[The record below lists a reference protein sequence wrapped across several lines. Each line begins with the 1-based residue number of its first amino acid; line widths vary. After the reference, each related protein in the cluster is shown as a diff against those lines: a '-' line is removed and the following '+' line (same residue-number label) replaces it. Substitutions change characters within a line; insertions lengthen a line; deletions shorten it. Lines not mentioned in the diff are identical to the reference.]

1 MITSFDDIEDI
12 KLKKFDHFSED
23 VTDTHHKTT
32 VTSAD
37 HPHANDTDSRDLE
50 STLHSSDLNVTC
62 NATDENERS
71 DSSPCI
77 DSSSSSSSEVRLDTD
92 TALYSA
98 DIWCIPSALQDPKNF
113 CTSLFFDAAING
125 RKGKGKETSNN
136 SGMKEAFLS
145 ADSPNS
151 YDVLQPCY
159 RLVET
164 SILLCSKCA
173 TLFDKSLVVADAV
186 NLNIFTCMSQQAI
199 SIGMAYPHAA
209 ETLLESSLLHAFN
222 LSSPIILHVE
232 RALLHAALDLQVQAR
247 NSTSRLS
254 SQTSKIL
261 LYRKERENRYRS
273 QLLSG
278 CVTIARYDDPERL
291 KRAKLAIDFS
301 KIRVYSSEFSA
312 QRKSEGKFNC
322 VLIFYLSA
330 TLPLFGPSSFSHI
343 SFFVTFLVLF
353 FFLVLSI
360 CLCVYLFIYLFI
372 YLFTS
377 FFLSLH
383 LFPSFFH

>member
-12 KLKKFDHFSED
+12 KLKKFDHFSGD
-23 VTDTHHKTT
+23 VTDTHDKTNA
-32 VTSAD
+32 TSAD
-37 HPHANDTDSRDLE
+37 HADANDTDSRDHE
-50 STLHSSDLNVTC
+50 STLHSSDLNVSC
-62 NATDENERS
+62 NATDENEWS

-77 DSSSSSSSEVRLDTD
+77 DSSSSSSPRPSSEVRLNTD

-98 DIWCIPSALQDPKNF
+98 DIWCISSGLQDPKNF
-113 CTSLFFDAAING
+113 CTNLFFDAAING
-125 RKGKGKETSNN
+125 RKGKGKGKEKGEGKGTGRSSN
-136 SGMKEAFLS
+136 SGMEEALLS
-145 ADSPNS
+145 TDSPIS

-199 SIGMAYPHAA
+199 SIGMAYPNAA

-232 RALLHAALDLQVQAR
+232 RTLLHAALDLQVQAR
-247 NSTSRLS
+247 NSPSRLS

-261 LYRKERENRYRS
+261 LYRKERENRFLS

-278 CVTIARYDDPERL
+278 CATIARCDDPERL
-291 KRAKLAIDFS
+291 KRAKLAIDFD
-301 KIRVYSSEFSA
+301 KIRVYSAEFSA
-312 QRKSEGKFNC
+312 QRKSEGMFC
-322 VLIFYLSA
+322 FVVF
-330 TLPLFGPSSFSHI
+330 LFSVF
-343 SFFVTFLVLF
+343 
-353 FFLVLSI
+353 
-360 CLCVYLFIYLFI
+360 
-372 YLFTS
+372 
-377 FFLSLH
+377 
-383 LFPSFFH
+383 